1 MWLRG
6 VPEVHTLEA
15 HLVQELAHLRFRV
28 DDRVMVLRT
37 EKNVGRVL
45 DRRGRSLRAV
55 PMELPEALT

>member
-1 MWLRG
+1 M
-6 VPEVHTLEA
+6 
-15 HLVQELAHLRFRV
+15 RFRV

-45 DRRGRSLRAV
+45 DRRGRSQRAV